1 MQFNLRD
8 LIEKN
13 MAPMNRTPDQA
24 YRELKTSADKLLVA
38 ALAFSP
44 KPSME
49 DGPGALA
56 LPGLLAALRSAAD
69 DLAAVKRDHETT

>member
-1 MQFNLRD
+1 
-8 LIEKN
+8 
-13 MAPMNRTPDQA
+13 MAPNNRTPDEA
-24 YRELKTSADKLLVA
+24 YRELKKSADKLLAA

-44 KPSME
+44 RAGME

-69 DLAAVKRDHETT
+69 DMAAVKSDHEKSA